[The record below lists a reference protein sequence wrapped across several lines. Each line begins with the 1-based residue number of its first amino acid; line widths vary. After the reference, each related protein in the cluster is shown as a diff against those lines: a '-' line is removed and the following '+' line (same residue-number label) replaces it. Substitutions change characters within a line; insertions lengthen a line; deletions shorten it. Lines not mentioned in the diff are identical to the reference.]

1 MAYDDLKLKKYCYF
15 SLFLSISS
23 ALVINHETCFCVFDD
38 AIVIDDWGLD
48 LNRLIVFYCCH
59 FFRMCRIIRSMFACV
74 CHGVCVCVCMSV
86 FSLIVFNLIEWL
98 CLFMA
103 GCILH
108 DINKIMK
115 CTYITAIYT
124 MPKRKNQV
132 MLQRFR
138 RIKTTNIHV
147 HRTYRT

>member
-1 MAYDDLKLKKYCYF
+1 MTPS
-15 SLFLSISS
+15 SLMIEVLIWIGWLCFIVVFFFVCAELSDRC
-23 ALVINHETCFCVFDD
+23 LH
-38 AIVIDDWGLD
+38 
-48 LNRLIVFYCCH
+48 
-59 FFRMCRIIRSMFACV
+59 V
-74 CHGVCVCVCMSV
+74 CDKGCVCVCRF

-108 DINKIMK
+108 DINNIMK

-147 HRTYRT
+147 QIVHSVNKGFQVAFKDILNQNLCT